1 MRSEDR
7 RSASEE
13 RAVGAQWHRIIG
25 ARKMTTERK
34 PSVLEGRFE
43 RDGRT
48 AWLSATLLER
58 FDDNTYRINITST
71 MRPVIGNTLRFGTGH
86 ESNACLLGF
95 VDAVVVATKDAD
107 HVIEFAMTG
116 PVLDEML
123 ERLARPEV

>member
-7 RSASEE
+7 HIASEE

-25 ARKMTTERK
+25 VKEMTTEWQ

-48 AWLSATLLER
+48 ARLSATLLER
-58 FDDNTYRINITST
+58 LDDNTYRINITST
-71 MRPVIGNTLRFGTGH
+71 MLPVIGNTLRFGTGH

-123 ERLARPEV
+123 ERLGRPEV